1 MDTNEQKQPT
11 ISDLWDKL
19 LQPSPTMGTRGR
31 YHKCERDWYGM
42 DDAQRL
48 WVYHHLDKLRAKG
61 EINPNPCFAL
71 NDAMQHYEQE
81 QYKLQRAQKKREPE
95 NLNHKAIGRTMMDN
109 GTAEIAFYGTSW
121 GVYSKED
128 IKTFN
133 LLTKKEDE
141 RRKASKK

>member
-1 MDTNEQKQPT
+1 MDTNEQKMPT

-31 YHKCERDWYGM
+31 FHKCERDWYGM
-42 DDAQRL
+42 DDEQRL
-48 WVYHHLDKLRAKG
+48 WVYHHLQKLRAKG

-71 NDAMQHYEQE
+71 NNAMQQYELE
-81 QYKLQRAQKKREPE
+81 QFKQQQAQKKREPK
-95 NLNHKAIGRTMMDN
+95 NLNLTALGGKMMST
-109 GTAEIAFYGTSW
+109 GEAEIAFYGTSW

-141 RRKASKK
+141 RRKASKE